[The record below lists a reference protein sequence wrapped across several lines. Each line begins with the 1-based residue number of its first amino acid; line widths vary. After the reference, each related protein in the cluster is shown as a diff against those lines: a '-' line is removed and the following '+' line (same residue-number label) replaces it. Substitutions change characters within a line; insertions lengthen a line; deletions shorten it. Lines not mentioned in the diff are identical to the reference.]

1 MKYFVALLRFEM
13 ERDIPPVPAKDETSK
28 VLECGLSYVTTLK
41 WCECTRHCNFLEAS
55 E

>member
-28 VLECGLSYVTTLK
+28 VLECGLSYVTTFK
-41 WCECTRHCNFLEAS
+41 WHKWTSHCNILETFK
-55 E
+55 